1 MELTFPFHIAILTQ
15 DMANRA
21 MLVNIAALGEM
32 LTSSK
37 SIYITRMYVTRQNV
51 TAISYKP

>member
-1 MELTFPFHIAILTQ
+1 MELTFPFRIAILTQ

-51 TAISYKP
+51 TAIFYKP